1 MPRSFGRSHLTLTQ
15 YLTLKQHTIGRC
27 LGDAFWVDAFWVDAF
42 WVDAFWVEA
51 FTSTQRN
58 AVFVTA
64 FLEFA

>member
-27 LGDAFWVDAFWVDAF
+27 LGDAFWVDAFWV
-42 WVDAFWVEA
+42 EA

>member
-27 LGDAFWVDAFWVDAF
+27 LGDAFWAE
-42 WVDAFWVEA
+42 AFWVEA